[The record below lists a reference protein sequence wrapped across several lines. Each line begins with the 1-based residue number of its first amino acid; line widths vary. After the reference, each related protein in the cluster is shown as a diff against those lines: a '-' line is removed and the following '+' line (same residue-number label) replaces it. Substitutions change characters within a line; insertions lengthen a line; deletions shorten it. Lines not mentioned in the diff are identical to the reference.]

1 MHSSKSSIIILSYNL
16 RLLKIEL
23 SILFPLIKKAFDFN
37 LKIFARWLLPEN
49 FSPEIFKTV
58 INEHKNTPYYPEA
71 IFRSIEAYVML
82 GINNKVLDYSAILK
96 KDFPNSEWNIL
107 ASNLKE
113 EYGIKAD

>member
-1 MHSSKSSIIILSYNL
+1 MGLAFEVTERKVD
-16 RLLKIEL
+16 
-23 SILFPLIKKAFDFN
+23 FPALGKPNNPMSAIK
-37 LKIFARWLLPEN
+37 R
-49 FSPEIFKTV
+49 FKTV

-71 IFRSIEAYVML
+71 IFRSIEAYIML
-82 GINNKVLDYSAILK
+82 GVNNKVLDYSEILK